1 MDMTAVEH
9 AREIGAAAAPAA
21 TLTRIQD
28 KVADLLPPVMIAAGL
43 VLTVAW
49 TAGLLG
55 LLALLI

>member
-9 AREIGAAAAPAA
+9 AQEIGAAPAPAA
-21 TLTRIQD
+21 TLARIQG